1 MGISFN
7 SAMIFSLSEY
17 VAGDRTYAACLL
29 TPHRTARAVEP
40 YLRKLLRPIQEP
52 FGRVHVQLN
61 VELN

>member
-1 MGISFN
+1 
-7 SAMIFSLSEY
+7 MIFSLSEY

-40 YLRKLLRPIQEP
+40 YLRKLLRPMQEP
-52 FGRVHVQLN
+52 FGRVNVLLN